1 MTPGPVEDALAAM
14 ARGDLV
20 IVQDDT
26 ERENEGDL
34 IMAAEKA
41 TPASIAFMIRY
52 TSGLICAP
60 MSGERLDALAIPL
73 MVPTNTESHRTAFTV
88 SVDSMRGTTTGISA
102 ADRATTIRALVDP
115 ATRPDDLARPGHVF
129 PLRAREGGVL
139 ARPGHTEAA
148 TDLARLAGLTP
159 AGVLAEVT
167 NDDGSMAR
175 QSDLERFAED
185 HGLTLISVADLIA
198 YRRARESVVLHVAE
212 ARLPTPFGDFAAH
225 VFAAQPD
232 GTQHV
237 ALVLGDPRASE
248 AALVRVHSECLTGDV
263 FGSCRCDCGAQLR
276 ASLEAVARA
285 GDGIVLYLRG
295 RGFPADR
302 EYRVAA
308 AILGQLG
315 VQRLRLLTNN
325 PARCLALVADGLQVV
340 ERVPLVTPPTAD
352 NPSYLPTKRDRLGHL
367 LELI

>member
-1 MTPGPVEDALAAM
+1 M
-14 ARGDLV
+14 
-20 IVQDDT
+20 
-26 ERENEGDL
+26 
-34 IMAAEKA
+34 
-41 TPASIAFMIRY
+41 
-52 TSGLICAP
+52 
-60 MSGERLDALAIPL
+60 
-73 MVPTNTESHRTAFTV
+73 
-88 SVDSMRGTTTGISA
+88 
-102 ADRATTIRALVDP
+102 
-115 ATRPDDLARPGHVF
+115 
-129 PLRAREGGVL
+129 
-139 ARPGHTEAA
+139 
-148 TDLARLAGLTP
+148 
-159 AGVLAEVT
+159 LAEVT

-175 QSDLERFAED
+175 QSDLERFADD

-276 ASLEAVARA
+276 ASLEAVGRA

-308 AILGQLG
+308 AILDQLG

-325 PARCLALVADGLQVV
+325 PARCLALLADGLQVV
-340 ERVPLVTPPTAD
+340 ERVPLLTPPTAD
-352 NPSYLPTKRDRLGHL
+352 NPSCLPTRRDRLGHL